1 LLLAAIRDPDPVIF
15 FEPTRLYR
23 LFRQP
28 VEDNGEALPLDS
40 CFTLRDG
47 SDVTL
52 VSWGGALQD
61 VQAAADLLAQEGVMA
76 EVIDAATLKPLDMN
90 TILASVAKTGRCV
103 IVHEGS
109 RTGGVGAEIAA
120 NIAERGL
127 YSLLAPVQRVT
138 GYDVVV
144 PLYRLENQY
153 MPGTERIVAAV
164 RQALEAS

>member
-1 LLLAAIRDPDPVIF
+1 
-15 FEPTRLYR
+15 
-23 LFRQP
+23 
-28 VEDNGEALPLDS
+28 
-40 CFTLRDG
+40 
-47 SDVTL
+47 
-52 VSWGGALQD
+52 
-61 VQAAADLLAQEGVMA
+61 
-76 EVIDAATLKPLDMN
+76 
-90 TILASVAKTGRCV
+90 
-103 IVHEGS
+103 VHEGS

-153 MPGTERIVAAV
+153 MPSAARIVAAV

>member
-1 LLLAAIRDPDPVIF
+1 
-15 FEPTRLYR
+15 
-23 LFRQP
+23 
-28 VEDNGEALPLDS
+28 
-40 CFTLRDG
+40 
-47 SDVTL
+47 
-52 VSWGGALQD
+52 
-61 VQAAADLLAQEGVMA
+61 
-76 EVIDAATLKPLDMN
+76 
-90 TILASVAKTGRCV
+90 V

-153 MPGTERIVAAV
+153 MPSTARIVAAV